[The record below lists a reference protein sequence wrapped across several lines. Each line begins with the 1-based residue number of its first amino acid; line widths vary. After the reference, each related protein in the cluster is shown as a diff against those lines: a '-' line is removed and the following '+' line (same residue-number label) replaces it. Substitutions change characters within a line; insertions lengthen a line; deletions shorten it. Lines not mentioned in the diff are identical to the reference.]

1 MSENFKTIRELAEEL
16 NVSKQAI
23 QYHIKSLTNKTRQ
36 TNDKGIVVLSLE
48 EQQFIRSKVDK
59 QTNKTKTNKQ
69 TNDKQTDKETKWDI
83 HNYLISELDEVK
95 KNRDKQLAVKDK
107 QLENK
112 DSQISQLQNLLD
124 QQQRLALQD
133 KQLLEEYKAEIKDLK
148 ALTMAPHDDG
158 EKEVTSDKQP
168 EPENSTPESQPKPK
182 KWWRFGK
189 S

>member
-1 MSENFKTIRELAEEL
+1 MSENLKTIRELAEEL
-16 NVSKQAI
+16 GVSKQAI

-36 TNDKGIVVLSLE
+36 TNDKGIVILSLE
-48 EQQFIRSKVDK
+48 EQHFIRSKVDK

-112 DSQISQLQNLLD
+112 DSQIAQMQNLLD

-133 KQLLEEYKAEIKDLK
+133 KKLLEEYKAEIKDLK

-158 EKEVTSDKQP
+158 EKEVASDKQP

-189 S
+189 